1 MRLRRSLPALTPSQI
16 ALLALALSA
25 ATLRLW
31 FMLSY
36 RPGFVGYPDAR
47 AYIIAADG
55 PLYWNPYKPVGYPL
69 FLEALR
75 GIDGRLSVTIAIQ
88 HLLGLATA
96 VLLYLATAPFVRRRW
111 TALLPAV
118 VVLFGGSQVFLE
130 HAVLSDAPYT
140 FVLVVA
146 LYCALRGMRSDE
158 RSLWWLAAAGAALA
172 ASATLRTVGAFLLPL
187 LATWILL
194 PREQP
199 WRARLAGAGT
209 MLGTAGLL
217 LIVYLIPQ
225 HAETGS
231 WGLTRTA
238 GFTFYARMAPLAD
251 CTRFTPP
258 PGTAR
263 LCQRSEPST
272 RANAN
277 RYIFSAQAPAVR
289 LYGAPP
295 YPRTPVE
302 QGAYRYGGDEPT
314 RRFAKAVLVHQPL
327 DYLASVAE
335 GLGNFVVP
343 RAGRPSVFEYDQ
355 DELVTQLH
363 DPRFEGDAAADITSF
378 YSTRAG
384 YLRRNVDALDSY
396 GRTVKLEGALTAVLA
411 LLALAGGILG
421 RAGARHAAALFGA
434 SAFSLAL
441 LPVAI
446 LFYDVRYAAP
456 VVALLAAAAAIG
468 TDRCCDLLGPR
479 ARRLREQI
487 GRRPA
492 SAVLLAVL
500 GAGALA
506 RLPDRAGPS
515 TPNGTTPWRPA
526 NQHPRDP
533 TLSQLLLGGRYACGV
548 MSEAQS
554 PATFP
559 GCCATCWSRS
569 WCSSVF

>member
-1 MRLRRSLPALTPSQI
+1 M
-16 ALLALALSA
+16 
-25 ATLRLW
+25 
-31 FMLSY
+31 
-36 RPGFVGYPDAR
+36 
-47 AYIIAADG
+47 
-55 PLYWNPYKPVGYPL
+55 
-69 FLEALR
+69 
-75 GIDGRLSVTIAIQ
+75 
-88 HLLGLATA
+88 
-96 VLLYLATAPFVRRRW
+96 
-111 TALLPAV
+111 
-118 VVLFGGSQVFLE
+118 
-130 HAVLSDAPYT
+130 
-140 FVLVVA
+140 
-146 LYCALRGMRSDE
+146 
-158 RSLWWLAAAGAALA
+158 
-172 ASATLRTVGAFLLPL
+172 
-187 LATWILL
+187 
-194 PREQP
+194 
-199 WRARLAGAGT
+199 
-209 MLGTAGLL
+209 
-217 LIVYLIPQ
+217 
-225 HAETGS
+225 
-231 WGLTRTA
+231 
-238 GFTFYARMAPLAD
+238 
-251 CTRFTPP
+251 
-258 PGTAR
+258 
-263 LCQRSEPST
+263 
-272 RANAN
+272 
-277 RYIFSAQAPAVR
+277 
-289 LYGAPP
+289 
-295 YPRTPVE
+295 
-302 QGAYRYGGDEPT
+302 
-314 RRFAKAVLVHQPL
+314 HQPL

-559 GCCATCWSRS
+559 GYCATCWSRS